1 MKWLD
6 KDPDE
11 IDYRDI
17 DWTLRLYNEAE
28 RLQYEAALALDPSL
42 EFTPRLAVVPADTLQ
57 SSTFTLPPPLT
68 AGPPSTYTQF
78 ETRVWFSASGVAG
91 ESYDVL
97 NRVTTALGRTL
108 DQTVKLKIKS
118 K

>member
-28 RLQYEAALALDPSL
+28 RIQYEAAVALNPAL
-42 EFTPRLAVVPADTLQ
+42 ELTPLLAVIPADTLQ
-57 SSTFTLPPPLT
+57 SSTFTLPAPLT
-68 AGPPSTYTQF
+68 AGPASTFTQQA
-78 ETRVWFSASGVAG
+78 TRVWFSASGVAG
-91 ESYDVL
+91 ETYDVL
-97 NRVTTALGRTL
+97 NT
-108 DQTVKLKIKS
+108 
-118 K
+118 